1 MVIALSET
9 MFAAIVG
16 IPILISILLGMFIFT
31 IHNNCPDV
39 FTHWKAARNGKP
51 ICRIHFRGRKV
62 KDVIADED
70 KDEKGMGTNY
80 WKVPGVGLKFKPGT
94 EDIEFIEGTIP
105 CVNYFENSTVG
116 IKTSEAVAYSELKDY
131 FKNVLRVPID
141 GIESAALYVL
151 QESEKKPS
159 ERAIKNTHIDS
170 EETKKY
176 LRRFLDAVKSKGAEL
191 KNLKIESGVFTYQT
205 AMKALDG
212 TIGFT
217 SSHFSHAKEVII
229 AAALR
234 KEEDSKKKMIEFAI
248 IAVILAIAGVI
259 LLKGIG
265 VV

>member
-1 MVIALSET
+1 MVIALAEYT
-9 MFAAIVG
+9 LAALVG
-16 IPILISILLGMFIFT
+16 VPALIAILLGMFVFT
-31 IHNNCPDV
+31 LHNNCPDV
-39 FTHWKAARNGKP
+39 FTHWKAARSGKP

-62 KDVIADED
+62 KDVIAEED

-80 WKVPGVGLKFKPGT
+80 WNVPYIGLKFKPGS
-94 EDIEFIEGTIP
+94 EDIEFVEGTVP

-116 IKTSEAVAYSELKDY
+116 VKTSEAVAYSELKDY
-131 FKNVLRVPID
+131 FKDKLKIPID
-141 GIESAALYVL
+141 GVEAAALYVL

-176 LRRFLDAVKSKGAEL
+176 LRKFLEAVRNKGAEL
-191 KNLKIESGVFTYQT
+191 KNIKLESGIFTYQT

-234 KEEDSKKKMIEFAI
+234 KEENDKRKMIEYAI
-248 IAVILAIAGVI
+248 IAVILAIAGII
-259 LLKGIG
+259 LLKGIK
-265 VV
+265 VI